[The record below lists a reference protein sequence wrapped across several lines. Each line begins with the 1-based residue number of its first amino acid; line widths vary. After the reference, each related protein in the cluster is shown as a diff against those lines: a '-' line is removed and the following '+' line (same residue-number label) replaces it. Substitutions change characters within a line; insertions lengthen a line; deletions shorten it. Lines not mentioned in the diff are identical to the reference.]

1 MSCVQIYELYS
12 PPLFVLSCRR
22 LNTQNTHTFFFL
34 SLFFSSFVPPPHDER
49 KTTSLH
55 YAPAPGALSLS
66 LPLADGPS
74 SSRRDF
80 FTQGATAAVAVA
92 GISVATN
99 QKAQAYAVPDLPY
112 PFEALEPVR
121 CKFVYVCVC
130 VLVFCCMCD
139 VFLEW

>member
-22 LNTQNTHTFFFL
+22 LNTQNTHTFFL

-55 YAPAPGALSLS
+55 YAPAPGASLS
-66 LPLADGPS
+66 PLADGPS

-121 CKFVYVCVC
+121 CKFVCVCVC
-130 VLVFCCMCD
+130 VFG
-139 VFLEW
+139 FLLYV